1 MPEDRRRFDREILN
15 EIKKVHEIV
24 QEIQI
29 DRAILK
35 TKVEQLRDDLKEA
48 DAHTRICS
56 LEQSRK
62 VWKAVVVAIPAFG
75 GLLLGILRYMKM
87 V

>member
-15 EIKKVHEIV
+15 EIKEVKSMVHEIQV
-24 QEIQI
+24 

-35 TKVEQLRDDLKEA
+35 TQVDLLMKET
-48 DAHTRICS
+48 DETKAHTRICS

-62 VWKAVVVAIPAFG
+62 VWRAVVLAVPSFG
-75 GLLLGILRYMKM
+75 GLLFAALKLL
-87 V
+87 